1 MNRRIMLK
9 SIQKRI
15 LPFSVKR
22 TLISEEFR
30 EIQTNIHF
38 SEKGAD
44 CRIILVTSPSEGEGK
59 TTISS
64 NLAISMALQGE
75 KVLLIDAN
83 LGKPAIHSLFRIRN
97 TIGLADLLM
106 GKTTLRQSV
115 YPNWLETLGILTSGG
130 TVPKAGL
137 LGSDVMDKI
146 LHEATEQYDK
156 VIIDSASILEAT
168 DTKLLAHMCDGVLL
182 VIQKDRTSI
191 EDANHARKMLEMAK
205 ATIIGGVLNK

>member
-1 MNRRIMLK
+1 MTRRIILK

-97 TIGLADLLM
+97 TIGLADLLI
-106 GKTTLRQSV
+106 GKTTLGQSV

-191 EDANHARKMLEMAK
+191 EDATHARKMLEMAK
-205 ATIIGGVLNK
+205 ATIIGGVLNR